1 MPVFILFLMN
11 LHQFDSVTFETD
23 KQKSFQP
30 LCYSNIQTVIFG
42 APKLFI
48 NFSYEDIILYFIFK

>member
-1 MPVFILFLMN
+1 MN